1 MKEMNTMDF
10 SKIRKLR
17 FFPTRYRIRVALN
30 SIKEK
35 FLGLDFSMPDRMYDR
50 KRNDGAMYV
59 ASPDPILYGLLGCVD
74 IKKYRNFFDVGC
86 GKGYVLWK
94 AKKYGF
100 EKVGGI
106 EYDAKLYEICMRNL
120 KRLKLQKDVTV
131 VSGDAR
137 DYGNYGDYDVFYFFN
152 PFKDEVMHRVIEEI
166 IDQCRGKEIMLIY
179 YRPRFTDAID
189 QCGYFTLEHE
199 LHDDLKGYDANVYH
213 GVIPE

>member
-1 MKEMNTMDF
+1 MDF

-17 FFPTRYRIRVALN
+17 FFPTRYRIHVALN

-35 FLGLDFSMPDRMYDR
+35 LMGLDFSLPDRMYDR
-50 KRNDGAMYV
+50 NRNDGAMYV

-74 IKKYRNFFDVGC
+74 IKKYRNFFDVGY

-100 EKVGGI
+100 ERVGGI
-106 EYDAKLYEICMRNL
+106 EFDAKLHEICMKNL
-120 KRLKLQKDVTV
+120 KRLKLQDQVYP
-131 VSGDAR
+131 VSGDAQTFT
-137 DYGNYGDYDVFYFFN
+137 GYGDYDVFYFFN
-152 PFKDEVMHRVIEEI
+152 PFKDEVMHRVIGNI

-189 QCGYFTLEHE
+189 QCGYFTLEHT
-199 LHDDLKGYDANVYH
+199 LHDDYKGYDANVYH
-213 GVIPE
+213 GVIPQ